1 MISQNRKTF
10 TINNIFIGLI
20 KKKKDQTKVNK
31 INQNLV
37 KEKIKTIF
45 YSNDNIKY
53 KINEFKLLTLS
64 NNNFVPKNI
73 DFFSYII
80 DKPKNI
86 LSS

>member
-1 MISQNRKTF
+1 MISKNRKTF

-53 KINEFKLLTLS
+53 KI
-64 NNNFVPKNI
+64 
-73 DFFSYII
+73 
-80 DKPKNI
+80 
-86 LSS
+86 